1 MRDMKTAVFA
11 GIGRLGVPVVE
22 NLVRQGWQAVISYRP
37 GHTSQETVE
46 KLIENTG
53 PERVKG
59 VAAEI
64 VELSAAQAFA
74 KASIDAFGQI
84 DALINIAS
92 GYPTEKDDW
101 QRWQRGGEVTDEDWK
116 YYDSNFTLIRNV
128 ILSALKQVKDPSGLN
143 IINFGDARSMQFF
156 DDGVLDPYER
166 EGGILCVDTQQIKK
180 VGLNRLATV
189 APKRHV
195 NPYTLAKVDIA
206 YLTRKLAIELGAKGV
221 RVNAIAPGPIIPPPD
236 SEGKAV
242 DSIAGQTCLG
252 KWGGLEPV
260 VRAVDYLL
268 EDDYVTGE
276 ILKVDGGLFL
286 KQRFGGS

>member
-64 VELSAAQAFA
+64 VELSAAQAFV
-74 KASIDAFGQI
+74 KASIDAFGRI

-128 ILSALKQVKDPSGLN
+128 ILSVLKQVKDPSGLN

-242 DSIAGQTCLG
+242 DSIAAQTCLG

-260 VRAVDYLL
+260 VKAVDYLL
-268 EDDYVTGE
+268 ADDFVTGE

>member
-22 NLVRQGWQAVISYRP
+22 SVVRRGWQAVVSCRA
-37 GHTSQETVE
+37 GHASEATVQ
-46 KLIENTG
+46 KLIDELG
-53 PERVKG
+53 ADRVMG

-64 VELSAAQAFA
+64 VELDAAEAFIKTA
-74 KASIDAFGQI
+74 IERCARI

-92 GYPTEKDDW
+92 GYPTEKEHW
-101 QRWQRGGEVTDEDWK
+101 QRWQKTGEVTDEDWV

-128 ILSALKQVKDPSGLN
+128 IVSALKQLKDPRGLN

-166 EGGILCVDTQQIKK
+166 EGGIFCVDTQQVKQA
-180 VGLNRLATV
+180 GLEKLATV

-195 NPYTLAKVDIA
+195 NPYTLAKVDVA
-206 YLTRKLAIELGAKGV
+206 YLTRKLAVDLGLKGV
-221 RVNAIAPGPIIPPPD
+221 RVNAIAPGPMVPPPD

-242 DSIAGQTCLG
+242 ESIAGQTCLG

-268 EDDYVTGE
+268 EDDFVTGE

>member
-1 MRDMKTAVFA
+1 MKTAVFA

-37 GHTSQETVE
+37 GHTSEETVE

-64 VELSAAQAFA
+64 VELSAAQAFV
-74 KASIDAFGQI
+74 KASIDAFGRI
-84 DALINIAS
+84 DALLNIAS
-92 GYPTEKDDW
+92 EYPTEKDDW
-101 QRWQRGGEVTDEDWK
+101 QRWQRGREVTDEDWE

-128 ILSALKQVKDPSGLN
+128 VLSALKQVKDPSGLN

-195 NPYTLAKVDIA
+195 NPYTLAKVDVA
-206 YLTRKLAIELGAKGV
+206 YLTRKLAIELGPKGV
-221 RVNAIAPGPIIPPPD
+221 RVNAIAPGPIVPPPD
-236 SEGKAV
+236 SQGKAV
-242 DSIAGQTCLG
+242 DSIAQQTCLG

-260 VRAVDYLL
+260 VKSVDYLL
-268 EDDYVTGE
+268 ADDFVTGE

>member
-1 MRDMKTAVFA
+1 MPNMKTAVFA

-46 KLIENTG
+46 KLIDELG

-64 VELSAAQAFA
+64 VELGAAQAFA
-74 KASIDAFGQI
+74 KAAIDAFGRI

-101 QRWQRGGEVTDEDWK
+101 QRWQRGGEVTDEDWA

-128 ILSALKQVKDPSGLN
+128 IVSALKHLKDPRGLS

-156 DDGVLDPYER
+156 DDRVLDPYEH
-166 EGGILCVDTQQIKK
+166 EGGILCVDTEQVKQA
-180 VGLNRLATV
+180 GLERLAMV

-195 NPYTLAKVDIA
+195 NPYTLAKVDVA
-206 YLTRKLAIELGAKGV
+206 SLTRKLAIELGPKGV
-221 RVNAIAPGPIIPPPD
+221 RVNAIAPGPIVPPPD
-236 SEGKAV
+236 SQGKAV
-242 DSIAGQTCLG
+242 DSIAQQTCLG

-260 VRAVDYLL
+260 VKAVDYLL
-268 EDDYVTGE
+268 EDEFVTGE

>member
-1 MRDMKTAVFA
+1 MKTAVFA

-46 KLIENTG
+46 KLIEHTG

-64 VELSAAQAFA
+64 VELSAAQAFV

-101 QRWQRGGEVTDEDWK
+101 QRWQKTGEVTDEDWE

-128 ILSALKQVKDPSGLN
+128 ILSVLKQVKDPSGLN

-242 DSIAGQTCLG
+242 DSIAAQTCLG

-260 VRAVDYLL
+260 VKAVDYLL
-268 EDDYVTGE
+268 ADDFVTGE

>member
-1 MRDMKTAVFA
+1 MKTAVFA

-46 KLIENTG
+46 KLIEHTG

-64 VELSAAQAFA
+64 VELSAAQAFV

-101 QRWQRGGEVTDEDWK
+101 QRWQKTGEVTDEDWE

-128 ILSALKQVKDPSGLN
+128 ILSVLKQVKDPSGLN

-206 YLTRKLAIELGAKGV
+206 YLTRTLAIELGAKGV

-242 DSIAGQTCLG
+242 DSIAAQTC
-252 KWGGLEPV
+252 
-260 VRAVDYLL
+260 
-268 EDDYVTGE
+268 
-276 ILKVDGGLFL
+276 
-286 KQRFGGS
+286 

>member
-22 NLVRQGWQAVISYRP
+22 NLIRHGWRTVVSYRP
-37 GHTSQETVE
+37 GHRSQETVE
-46 KLIENTG
+46 QLIENEG
-53 PERVKG
+53 SDRVKG
-59 VAAEI
+59 IAAKI
-64 VELSAAQAFA
+64 VELGAAQEFVAA
-74 KASIDAFGQI
+74 AIDAFGRI

-92 GYPTEKDDW
+92 GYPTEKEHW
-101 QRWQRGGEVTDEDWK
+101 QRWQRGGQVTDEDWV

-128 ILSALKQVKDPSGLN
+128 ILSALKQLKDPRGLS
-143 IINFGDARSMQFF
+143 IINFGDARSLQFF

-180 VGLNRLATV
+180 AGLERLAQL
-189 APKRHV
+189 APQRHI
-195 NPYTLAKVDIA
+195 NPYTLAKIDVA
-206 YLTRKLAIELGAKGV
+206 YLTRKLAVDLGSKGV

-242 DSIAGQTCLG
+242 ESIALQTCLG

-260 VRAVDYLL
+260 VKAVDYLL

>member
-64 VELSAAQAFA
+64 VELSAAQAFV
-74 KASIDAFGQI
+74 KASIDAFGRI

-128 ILSALKQVKDPSGLN
+128 ILSALKEVKDPSGLN

-166 EGGILCVDTQQIKK
+166 EGGILCVNMQQVKQG
-180 VGLNRLATV
+180 GLEGLATV

-206 YLTRKLAIELGAKGV
+206 YLTRKLSIELGAKGV

-242 DSIAGQTCLG
+242 DSIAAQTCLG

-260 VRAVDYLL
+260 VKAVDYLL
-268 EDDYVTGE
+268 ADDFVTGE

>member
-1 MRDMKTAVFA
+1 MKTAVFA

-37 GHTSQETVE
+37 GHTSEETVE

-64 VELSAAQAFA
+64 VELSAAQAFV
-74 KASIDAFGQI
+74 KASIDAFGRI
-84 DALINIAS
+84 DALLNIAS
-92 GYPTEKDDW
+92 EYPTEKDDW
-101 QRWQRGGEVTDEDWK
+101 QRWQRGREVTDEDWE

-166 EGGILCVDTQQIKK
+166 EGGILCVDMQQIKK

-242 DSIAGQTCLG
+242 ESIAGQTCLG

-260 VRAVDYLL
+260 VKSVDYLL
-268 EDDYVTGE
+268 ADDFVTGE

>member
-46 KLIENTG
+46 KLIEHTG

-64 VELSAAQAFA
+64 VELSAAQAFV

-101 QRWQRGGEVTDEDWK
+101 QRWQKTGEVTDEDWE

-128 ILSALKQVKDPSGLN
+128 ILSVLKQVKDPSGLN

-221 RVNAIAPGPIIPPPD
+221 RVNAIAPGPIIPPRDRSSHRRTVRERPLIP
-236 SEGKAV
+236 SLRRHASASGV
-242 DSIAGQTCLG
+242 
-252 KWGGLEPV
+252 GLS
-260 VRAVDYLL
+260 RSSKRW
-268 EDDYVTGE
+268 TICSRM
-276 ILKVDGGLFL
+276 IL
-286 KQRFGGS
+286 